1 MSEHLTDAELDEI
14 EARAEKATE
23 GPWVA
28 ECGSSNSPCIDFV
41 LTENIDPRLDDRASI
56 AETYTDEAENADFIA
71 SARTDVP
78 RLVAEV
84 RRLRAQV
91 ERLTVPLGE
100 SVARTLDKRLAET
113 IRERDEVRAV
123 LERVEAL
130 HRPVMVDI
138 GQTGVCEACY
148 ELAWQVDHGVS
159 EEDPALKW
167 PCPTISAL
175 RGEVRDAVEEVAR

>member
-1 MSEHLTDAELDEI
+1 MSEYLTDADLDAI
-14 EARAEKATE
+14 EARVGAATE

-91 ERLTVPLGE
+91 ERLTAPLGE

-113 IRERDEVRAV
+113 IRERDEARAA

-130 HRPVMVDI
+130 HRPVVVEVGDT
-138 GQTGVCEACY
+138 GNQVGVCEACY
-148 ELAWQVDHGVS
+148 ELAWEIDQGVS

-167 PCPTISAL
+167 PCPTIAAL
-175 RGEVRDAVEEVAR
+175 RGEGDD